1 MSGFNRIIGENDKD
15 KLQDSSCEIQILINM
30 LSQTNDSYGFDHV
43 KIVVISKST
52 ERIKHLVL

>member
-43 KIVVISKST
+43 KIVVISKRT
-52 ERIKHLVL
+52 KRI